1 MDERVLLTAGLR
13 RQSIDAKRFNQNG
26 ASTRNYDKS
35 AITPAV
41 GLPVKPWDTLSLY
54 GNYIQALEQ
63 GRPPPIPRSMPGRSF
78 RPRSRNRL
86 SSA

>member
-1 MDERVLLTAGLR
+1 MLLTAGLR
-13 RQSIDAKRFNQNG
+13 RQSIADKRFNQNG

-41 GLPVKPWDTLSLY
+41 GLLVKPWDTLSLY

-63 GRPPPIPRSMPGRSF
+63 GADRAQCRGG
-78 RPRSRNRL
+78 L
-86 SSA
+86 AALGHGTA